1 MPSGI
6 SGSCIVNRHI
16 PDSILKNK
24 YQFDHFSVSK
34 VLSLGAESVDDLAKM
49 LREMGY
55 STRAVDQ
62 ILKWYK
68 NSNS

>member
-1 MPSGI
+1 MRYLADYV
-6 SGSCIVNRHI
+6 VNRHI

-24 YQFDHFSVSK
+24 YQFDHLTVFT
-34 VLSLGAESVDDLAKM
+34 VLSLGAESVDDLARM

-55 STRAVDQ
+55 STKAVEQ